1 MRMHIVSYHR
11 HRFPADVIQHAVWL
25 YFRFPLSF
33 RDVEDLLAQRGIDVS
48 YETVRRWS
56 VKFGLAYA
64 RTLRRSHPP
73 ADTRWH
79 LDEVFVSINGRN
91 MYLWRAVDCEGEVLD
106 VLVQSR
112 RNKRAALKLMR
123 KLLKTQGF
131 APTEVVTDKLP
142 SYGAAL
148 SDLGMKSKHI
158 TGGRS
163 NNRAENSHLPVRLRE
178 RRMQRFKSAGS
189 AQRFLSTHAAVYN
202 TFNVQRHLISRQTLR
217 QFRGEAMRKWQVVT
231 AAA

>member
-1 MRMHIVSYHR
+1 MCHISYHR
-11 HRFPADVIQHAVWL
+11 HRFPAEVIQYAVWL

-64 RTLRRSHPP
+64 RKLRRSHPP

-79 LDEVFVSINGRN
+79 LDEVFVLINGGN

-106 VLVQSR
+106 LLIQSR
-112 RNKRAALKLMR
+112 RNKTAALKLMR
-123 KLLKTQGF
+123 KLLRAQGF
-131 APTEVVTDKLP
+131 APAAVVTDKLP

-148 SDLGMKSKHI
+148 SDLGMQGKQSRADEAI
-158 TGGRS
+158 TGQRTLTCRFGR
-163 NNRAENSHLPVRLRE
+163 ENDACNASSQPVQPRDFF
-178 RRMQRFKSAGS
+178 QHTPP
-189 AQRFLSTHAAVYN
+189 STTPS
-202 TFNVQRHLISRQTLR
+202 TFS
-217 QFRGEAMRKWQVVT
+217 VT
-231 AAA
+231 

>member
-1 MRMHIVSYHR
+1 MRSLSYLR
-11 HRFPADVIQHAVWL
+11 YRFPAEVIQHAVWL

-33 RDVEDLLAQRGIDVS
+33 RDVDDLLTQRGIDVS

-64 RTLRRSHPP
+64 RKLRRSHPR

-79 LDEVFVSINGRN
+79 LDEVFVKINGKS

-112 RNKRAALKLMR
+112 RNKKAALKLMR
-123 KLLKTQGF
+123 KLLKSQGF
-131 APTEVVTDKLP
+131 CPTAVVTDKLP

-148 SDLGMKSKHI
+148 SDLGMKARHI
-158 TGGRS
+158 TGGRL
-163 NNRAENSHLPVRLRE
+163 NNRAENSHLPIRLRE
-178 RRMQRFKSAGS
+178 RRMQRFKSVGS
-189 AQRFLSTHAAVYN
+189 AQRFLSTHAAIYN
-202 TFNVQRHLISRQTLR
+202 IFNVQRHLISRITLR
-217 QFRGEAMRKWQVVT
+217 QSRAEAMNLWGAVT